1 MKKAPRNA
9 RLFCV
14 PGVGI
19 EPTLLAEREFES
31 RASTNSATRAS
42 LAEKRVLIVTYYWPP
57 SGGANP
63 ALVEVRQV
71 PAQTR
76 LVSSGLRP

>member
-1 MKKAPRNA
+1 MNEYLSTQDPSWNGVVPCSRSYQKKPRMI
-9 RLFCV
+9 RGFSV

-42 LAEKRVLIVTYYWPP
+42 LT
-57 SGGANP
+57 GGG
-63 ALVEVRQV
+63 QK
-71 PAQTR
+71 
-76 LVSSGLRP
+76 

>member
-1 MKKAPRNA
+1 MNERVPGDTRPLMEWGRPLFSFLPKKPRMI
-9 RLFCV
+9 RGFSV

-42 LAEKRVLIVTYYWPP
+42 LT
-57 SGGANP
+57 GGG
-63 ALVEVRQV
+63 QK
-71 PAQTR
+71 
-76 LVSSGLRP
+76 